1 MGTAKNAIKAMKA
14 RRKDATKTPGAF
26 WNTRRVARKGEYQDD
41 TSRKRSVHVVH
52 EHFERLCNAASAPS
66 VNF

>member
-1 MGTAKNAIKAMKA
+1 MGTSKNAIKAMKA
-14 RRKDATKTPGAF
+14 RRKDAK
-26 WNTRRVARKGEYQDD
+26 
-41 TSRKRSVHVVH
+41 KRSVHVVH